1 MLIGHRIKMND
12 EVLLSHIINDDVF
25 VWSQNNFKI
34 NNDVLFS
41 HRINDDVLFGHII
54 KSNDEVLSHRIR
66 R

>member
-1 MLIGHRIKMND
+1 M
-12 EVLLSHIINDDVF
+12 LLSHIINDDVF